1 MKAENW
7 TLEAYRKQYKTGG
20 ENMKTFLY
28 YEDGTEKHIT
38 MRKAYSQFC
47 TMVDGN
53 QKEQGTTF
61 HSWLDE
67 MIAMNIF
74 VVCEH

>member
-1 MKAENW
+1 
-7 TLEAYRKQYKTGG
+7 
-20 ENMKTFLY
+20 MKTFLY
-28 YEDGTEKHIT
+28 YEDGREKHVT
-38 MRKAYSQFC
+38 MRKAYRQFC
-47 TMVDGN
+47 TMVDVS

>member
-7 TLEAYRKQYKTGG
+7 TLGAYRKQYKTGG
-20 ENMKTFLY
+20 ENMKAFLY
-28 YEDGTEKHIT
+28 YEDGREKRVT
-38 MRKAYSQFC
+38 MRKAYRQFC
-47 TMVDGN
+47 TMVDVS